1 MEPELPPK
9 KNTAPTTSLAS
20 TAPAA
25 PEAPLSP
32 VRAAIA
38 ARVAAKKKAAAK
50 PPPPAGRKAQELDTE
65 APPRSSRPSS
75 PARQAPYFTRQMAAD
90 RK

>member
-1 MEPELPPK
+1 MQSESPP
-9 KNTAPTTSLAS
+9 NSRATPATSSASPTPTV
-20 TAPAA
+20 
-25 PEAPLSP
+25 PEAPLSRI
-32 VRAAIA
+32 RAAIA

-65 APPRSSRPSS
+65 APPRSSRPSTG
-75 PARQAPYFTRQMAAD
+75 ARQAPYLSRQTTAD